1 MSNTATRFAV
11 NSPGVVHENFD
22 GEVVIIN
29 LENGNYYSLEGSGA
43 FIWDCIA
50 GGMNV
55 QETIRKAQG
64 SYSGEAVGIDEA
76 ISAFVANLSSEG
88 LIIHANGANGN
99 TPAGTGGLEHVTGSF
114 ELPVLKRFT
123 DMQELL
129 LLDPIHEVDEGGWPA
144 KKVEQEPG
152 A

>member
-1 MSNTATRFAV
+1 MSNSDTRFAV

-29 LENGNYYSLEGSGA
+29 LESGNYYSLEGSGA
-43 FIWDCIA
+43 FVWDRISE
-50 GGMNV
+50 GMDS
-55 QETIRKAQG
+55 QEIIQAAQD
-64 SYSGEAVGIDEA
+64 SYTDQTSAIDSA
-76 ISAFVANLSSEG
+76 ISAFITELASED
-88 LIIHANGANGN
+88 LIISANGADGDVPVA
-99 TPAGTGGLEHVTGSF
+99 TERLRDKMGSF
-114 ELPVLKRFT
+114 EPPVLKRFT

-144 KKVEQEPG
+144 KKVEQESG